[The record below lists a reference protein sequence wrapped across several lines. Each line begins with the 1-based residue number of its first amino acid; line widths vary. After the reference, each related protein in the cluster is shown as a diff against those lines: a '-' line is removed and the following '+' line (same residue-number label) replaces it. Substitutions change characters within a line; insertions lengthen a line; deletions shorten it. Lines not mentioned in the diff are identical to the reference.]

1 MTVRPPPALTR
12 IAQRATKHPLS
23 ILAGE
28 TEAGMAKVLV
38 EAPKA

>member
-1 MTVRPPPALTR
+1 MPPPALTR

-28 TEAGMAKVLV
+28 TEAGMV
-38 EAPKA
+38 EVPVKAPKA